1 MVRPNNV
8 FGIVAAL
15 CACNQAAPSM
25 PPYLLLHLAKTHNVW
40 HQALALLR
48 LYQARIENRPSEN
61 KDGILEQVKDAQA
74 QLLVLLNE
82 TDTWFGLHRVRMKTA
97 PETLRALTLEQ
108 QVCAPASS
116 ADWWLLC
123 LGYIYMC
130 VCVCVCYIA
139 NAFFLKEM
147 IGAFYLSFFLLLC
160 LLFFLSFF
168 LLLCLLF
175 FIFSFSLLF
184 LSFSFSLS
192 LSLSLCFSFFLI
204 LCSLFMQLRV
214 LRFILSLSLNHT
226 FHPTILWLVILE
238 Q

>member
-130 VCVCVCYIA
+130 VCVCVCVCYIA

-147 IGAFYLSFFLLLC
+147 IGAFYLSFFYYFAC
-160 LLFFLSFF
+160 FFSSSLS
-168 LLLCLLF
+168 
-175 FIFSFSLLF
+175 LF
-184 LSFSFSLS
+184 LFLSLS
-192 LSLSLCFSFFLI
+192 LSLSL
-204 LCSLFMQLRV
+204 SLFL
-214 LRFILSLSLNHT
+214 FLSHSLLPFYAVT
-226 FHPTILWLVILE
+226 SS
-238 Q
+238 